1 MTDKNK
7 IQELGEKYGIDQE
20 TIDEVK
26 KEYPD
31 EPPLL
36 NVKPNVDPKTIPNAQ
51 QLQGYID
58 RIERLEEEKH
68 ELALDIND
76 IYREAKGMGFDVK
89 VMKQVIKLRKMNPA
103 DRAEATY
110 LLEQYKLMLGIED

>member
-7 IQELGEKYGIDQE
+7 IQELGEQYGIDQE

-26 KEYPD
+26 KEYSD
-31 EPPLL
+31 EPPLI

-51 QLQGYID
+51 QLQSYID

-68 ELALDIND
+68 ELTLDIND
-76 IYREAKGMGFDVK
+76 IYKEAKGNGFDVK